1 MLHIK
6 MRVWVYPDGMKER
19 LFRVTV
25 EHMTFSDE
33 DGLGDPPRIMR
44 QTFSNIQA
52 ASGDAAITMIAGG
65 LERTLRADCPDITF
79 DIGPLN
85 EN

>member
-1 MLHIK
+1 MIHIK
-6 MRVWVYPDGMKER
+6 MRVWVYPDSMRDR

-25 EHMTFSDE
+25 EHMTFCDE
-33 DGLGDPPRIMR
+33 DGLGEPPRIMR
-44 QTFSNIQA
+44 QTFSNIAA
-52 ASGDAAITMIAGG
+52 ASGDAALAIITGG
-65 LERTLRADCPDITF
+65 LERTLRASHPHVTF